1 MEIKSKSLLYANIDI
16 NLCDDMEEI
25 ARDILVAKQY
35 NKDEVRALR
44 NPLKTLIEHKMF
56 SIDVH
61 RRKVV
66 YSKELRCPKG
76 YEQALKELAQKIE
89 NGEDINPFLS
99 TSREKTDAKDSLLY
113 DWNIHH
119 LHLTRRY
126 HPNGRPKRSD
136 YLLFVRCTDSTMYF
150 IQIYPHRSNPFVKG
164 ELQEIV
170 AHNWPELLLPFPLDD
185 GHLTEEVT
193 DEVRLILRK
202 KHILS
207 PIEIDGKIYFPS
219 GGGYASDGSS
229 VRAVREADD
238 FWNQMKLLEIW
249 ILQNQSIIRREM
261 LEFIPKENFSE
272 VLHFRLWKFS
282 HTEISVFEIEN
293 RVMME
298 YNLSEQ
304 ACKFIF
310 LSMIPDIRF
319 DNMYGKNAFPYWAE
333 RAIGGLNA

>member
-99 TSREKTDAKDSLLY
+99 TSREKTDAKDLLLY

>member
-1 MEIKSKSLLYANIDI
+1 MKPISFLDSNIDMD
-16 NLCDDMEEI
+16 LCNDMEEI
-25 ARDILVAKQY
+25 ARDILIANQY
-35 NKDEVRALR
+35 NKAEVKDLQA
-44 NPLKTLIEHKMF
+44 PLKTLIEHKIF
-56 SIDVH
+56 SIST
-61 RRKVV
+61 RKRHVV

-76 YEQALKELAQKIE
+76 YEQALKELARKIE
-89 NGEDINPFLS
+89 LGGDINPFLS
-99 TSREKTDAKDSLLY
+99 TNREKTDAKDPLLY

-150 IQIYPHRSNPFVKG
+150 IQIYSHQSNPFVKG

-193 DEVRLILRK
+193 GEVRAILRK

-207 PIEIDGKIYFPS
+207 PIEIDEKIYFPS

-229 VRAVREADD
+229 VCAVREADD

-249 ILQNQSIIRREM
+249 ILQNQLTIRREM
-261 LEFIPKENFSE
+261 LEFIPKEHFSE
-272 VLHFRLWKFS
+272 ALHFRLWKFS
-282 HTEISVFEIEN
+282 HTKISIFEIEN
-293 RVMME
+293 RVVME
-298 YNLSEQ
+298 CNLSEQ
-304 ACKFIF
+304 VCKFIF
-310 LSMIPDIRF
+310 LGMIPDIRF
-319 DNMYGKNAFPYWAE
+319 DNMYGKNAFLYWAE
-333 RAIGGLNA
+333 RAIGGT